1 MYVSLSASH
10 LRIDSVNYKK
20 NVSVVDRGTFFPR
33 YDAWVSY
40 INRPD
45 IKALPKER
53 VLKSTYCICSDHF
66 VAADFADPNKTKLIW
81 SAVPSAGVSSPRL
94 RCLASE
100 GK

>member
-1 MYVSLSASH
+1 MRSDAFA
-10 LRIDSVNYKK
+10 NFKK
-20 NVSVVDRGTFFPR
+20 WFGVVDLGAFFRR
-33 YDAWVSY
+33 YDAWVEY
-40 INRPD
+40 VTRPD

-66 VAADFADPNKTKLIW
+66 AAADFADPQKTRLIW
-81 SAVPSAGVSSPRL
+81 LAVPSAGVSSPRL